1 MINALKPVLPVLMAI
16 FLAACSFNKMIVH
29 LSMPVI
35 EARITALFQEND
47 YEMVRA
53 SFPGNIKSLESLL
66 VNDPQNPKL
75 HVYTAYAY
83 YSYAFAFVEDQDRAR
98 ASRLY
103 YRCLQHGKQALQHY
117 GIDDQLING
126 PTRELQLAIAGQ
138 HRAAAEGLFWTALCW
153 AKIVEINPDQV
164 LNIYQWHKAVMMME
178 KVQQLDDSLYLY
190 GSDLFFGVYYA
201 SRPPLLGGD
210 YDLSER
216 YFEKARRATGNKL
229 LIVDLLQAQYLERQ
243 RNDRQAFHQKLTA
256 IIAAADSGIKKYAL
270 VNTVARHKAQY
281 LLEKEQQWF

>member
-1 MINALKPVLPVLMAI
+1 MINALKPVLPVLMVI
-16 FLAACSFNKMIVH
+16 FLAACSLNKMIVH
-29 LSMPVI
+29 LSMPVV
-35 EARITALFQEND
+35 ESRITALFQEDD

-53 SFPGNIKSLESLL
+53 SFPSNIKSLESLL

-126 PTRELQLAIAGQ
+126 PTRELQQAIAGQ
-138 HRAAAEGLFWTALCW
+138 NRAAAEALFWTAICW
-153 AKIVEINPDQV
+153 AKIIEINPDQV
-164 LNIYQWHKAVMMME
+164 LNIFQWHKAVMMME

-256 IIAAADSGIKKYAL
+256 IIDAADSGIKKYAL
-270 VNTVARHKAQY
+270 VNTVARRKARH

>member
-1 MINALKPVLPVLMAI
+1 MINALKPVLPVLMVI

-29 LSMPVI
+29 LSMPVV
-35 EARITALFQEND
+35 ESRITALFQEDD

-53 SFPGNIKSLESLL
+53 SFPSNIKSLESLL

-126 PTRELQLAIAGQ
+126 PTRELQQAIAGQ
-138 HRAAAEGLFWTALCW
+138 HREAAEGLFWTALCW

-164 LNIYQWHKAVMMME
+164 LNIFQWHKAVMMME

-210 YDLSER
+210 YDLSEH

-270 VNTVARHKAQY
+270 VNTVARRKARH